1 LLSARGKQ
9 VTRAAPRFAQVELD
23 PAPSLSNGSDMPPVD
38 VRAVDAH
45 AAPLHV
51 AGLIEIVLP
60 GGVVLRVDAHVDG
73 RALRRILG
81 ALEGR

>member
-1 LLSARGKQ
+1 
-9 VTRAAPRFAQVELD
+9 
-23 PAPSLSNGSDMPPVD
+23 MPPVD

-60 GGVVLRVDAHVDG
+60 GGVVLRVDANVDG
-73 RALRRILG
+73 RALRRILI
-81 ALEGR
+81 ALEGQ